1 MFPIE
6 CTKPVTRNSLTRN
19 LLSIFVHCIMLKIG
33 LTGGIGS
40 GKTTVAHIFE
50 VLGIPVYYADDAA
63 KRLMNKDEHLKQ
75 QIIEHFGE
83 ESYVDGKLNR
93 SYLSAVVFSDV
104 EKTKLINS
112 VIHPATIADAELW
125 MSKQTA
131 PYAIKEAAL
140 IFEANAEKQLDLV
153 IGVQS
158 PLPIR
163 MQRVMQRDNISEE
176 AVLARMQ
183 KQMNEEEKMSRC
195 DFVIINDEKELLIPQ
210 VLALHEKL
218 LENLERV
225 HN

>member
-1 MFPIE
+1 
-6 CTKPVTRNSLTRN
+6 
-19 LLSIFVHCIMLKIG
+19 MLKIG

-63 KRLMNKDEHLKQ
+63 KRLMNEDENLKQ

-83 ESYVDGKLNR
+83 ESYTDGKLNR
-93 SYLSAVVFSDV
+93 SYLATVVFSDV

-112 VIHPATIADAELW
+112 IIHPATIADAELW
-125 MSKQTA
+125 MNKQTA

-158 PLPIR
+158 PLPLR
-163 MQRVMQRDNISEE
+163 MQRVMQRDDITEE
-176 AVLARMQ
+176 AVIARMQ
-183 KQMNEEEKMSRC
+183 KQMDETEKMNRC
-195 DFVIINDEKELLIPQ
+195 DFIIKNDEKELLIPQ
-210 VLALHEKL
+210 VIALHEKL
-218 LENLERV
+218 LQNIKRL
-225 HN
+225 HA

>member
-1 MFPIE
+1 
-6 CTKPVTRNSLTRN
+6 
-19 LLSIFVHCIMLKIG
+19 MLKIG

-63 KRLMNKDEHLKQ
+63 KQLMNEDEHLKQ
-75 QIIEHFGE
+75 QIITHFGK
-83 ESYVDGKLNR
+83 ESYVDGNLNR
-93 SYLSAVVFSDV
+93 SYLSAVVFSDA

-112 VIHPATIADAELW
+112 IIHPATIANAELW

-140 IFEANAEKQLDLV
+140 IFEAAAEKQLDLV
-153 IGVQS
+153 IGIKS

-163 MQRVMQRDNISEE
+163 MQRVMQRDNITEE

-195 DFVIINDEKELLIPQ
+195 DFVVVNDEKELLIPQ
-210 VLALHEKL
+210 VVALYEKL
-218 LENLERV
+218 LANLERV